1 MLKLNW
7 TSRLRILD
15 YFFTSK
21 VRTYQQ
27 WMGSKFG
34 KMSLVSFT
42 PFLTDARGRIF
53 SAGYNNERSTSHWL
67 YSFRCTETSSGS
79 FSRCFLTFSFVPS
92 LQVSF
97 PILWVF
103 LSHLRALKSD
113 LHSLQGIREAKNGLA
128 LSRDVT
134 AILALIWR
142 PPFSLF
148 LKHLYVDF

>member
-1 MLKLNW
+1 MSKLNW

-21 VRTYQQ
+21 VKTYQQ
-27 WMGSKFG
+27 WVGSKFG

-79 FSRCFLTFSFVPS
+79 FSCCFLTFSFVPS

-103 LSHLRALKSD
+103 LSPSKSFEKWSAFTLGDQGGKERVSYFKKCHCHFGTHLKAT
-113 LHSLQGIREAKNGLA
+113 IFF
-128 LSRDVT
+128 V
-134 AILALIWR
+134 
-142 PPFSLF
+142 F
-148 LKHLYVDF
+148 